1 MGIWSASLIALFTWW
16 FATGAILYVIRRAD
30 RTGGNAYN
38 VAVFLSV
45 PVLALGVAGVILS
58 APDTGFA
65 GLYKGF
71 FGALGIWGWIELS
84 FLSGVI
90 TGPGRANCPDGLA
103 GAPRFWRAWDALAH
117 HEILLLAGLAFVVLA
132 TSGAENQIALWTYA
146 ILFFARIS
154 AKLNLFFG
162 VPRINFEF
170 LPVPLQHL
178 RSHLRRGP
186 ITAFFPL
193 SITVLSFGTACF
205 AQLMM
210 TADNAVPATGYA
222 LLTSLSALALLEHWF
237 MVIPLPDAKLWRWML
252 PELTAAQTRKT
263 AKEDA
268 HGL

>member
-1 MGIWSASLIALFTWW
+1 MSVWVACLIVLFTWW
-16 FATGAILYVIRRAD
+16 FATGVILYVIRQAD

-58 APDTGFA
+58 ASDTGLS

-71 FGALGIWGWIELS
+71 LGALGIWGWIELS

-90 TGPGRANCPDGLA
+90 TGPARGGCPEGVT

-117 HEILLLAGLAFVVLA
+117 HEVLLLAGLAFVVVA
-132 TSGAENQIALWTYA
+132 TGGAENHIALWTYA

-193 SITVLSFGTACF
+193 SVTALTFAVACF
-205 AQLMM
+205 ALALTSTTDPVAQ
-210 TADNAVPATGYA
+210 TGFA

-252 PELTAAQTRKT
+252 PAQKRIT

>member
-1 MGIWSASLIALFTWW
+1 MRFRPRPVWSLFTDVCLGRLFGRIVHLVVRHW
-16 FATGAILYVIRRAD
+16 D

-38 VAVFLSV
+38 VAVFMSV

-58 APDTGFA
+58 GPDAGLA

-71 FGALGIWGWIELS
+71 FGALGVWAWIELS

-90 TGPGRANCPDGLA
+90 TGPARSGCPEGII

-117 HEILLLAGLAFVVLA
+117 HEVLLLAGLAFIVVA
-132 TSGAENQIALWTYA
+132 TGGAVNQIALWTYA

-186 ITAFFPL
+186 ITAFFPI
-193 SITVLSFGTACF
+193 SVTAMTFAVACF
-205 AQLMM
+205 AHALA
-210 TADNAVPATGYA
+210 TATDPVAQTGYA
-222 LLTSLSALALLEHWF
+222 LLTSLCALALLEHWF

-252 PELTAAQTRKT
+252 PAQKRIT

>member
-1 MGIWSASLIALFTWW
+1 MGVWGASLIALFTWW

-38 VAVFLSV
+38 VAVFMSV
-45 PVLALGVAGVILS
+45 PVLALGVAGVIVS
-58 APDTGFA
+58 AADSGMTGLF
-65 GLYKGF
+65 KGF
-71 FGALGIWGWIELS
+71 FGALAIWGWIELS

-90 TGPGRANCPDGLA
+90 TGPERSDRPEGSS
-103 GAPRFWRAWDALAH
+103 GADRFWRAWDALAH
-117 HEILLLAGLAFVVLA
+117 HEILLLAGLAFIVMA
-132 TSGAENQIALWTYA
+132 TTGSDNTIAFWTYA

-178 RSHLRRGP
+178 RSHMTKGP
-186 ITAFFPL
+186 ITAFFPF
-193 SITVLSFGTACF
+193 SITLLTFAAACF
-205 AQLMM
+205 AQLLM
-210 TADNAVPATGYA
+210 TSQTHVEATGFA

-252 PELTAAQTRKT
+252 PERKRTT